1 VVPCYRC
8 TATIE
13 RAVKSVAAQTVRPA
27 ELILIDDASPDG
39 TAAHLDA
46 LREQYGPDWIQI
58 IRLRENGGPA
68 SARNAGWEAAR
79 QKYVAFLDSD
89 DAWHPRKVELQ
100 LAWMEAHPDVS
111 VTGHDAVQLA
121 SADEMPVDPGA
132 GEAKPVSKA
141 ALYAANRF
149 VTPSVMLRRDIPQ
162 RFEPG
167 ARYMEDY
174 LLWLEI
180 VECGHAIAK
189 LPHVLAYTF
198 KAPYGEAGLSAQLW
212 NMEKGE
218 LGVFSRL
225 RAKGMI
231 VWPLWLTLSGYSLVK
246 FVRRMLMV
254 SAGYTPGGHHMPKPA
269 MVYAGSYL
277 VLTQAMTALLICAGL
292 FGRSE
297 LAADIAVVQAA
308 TLATFFS
315 FSGNARNLILTLRT
329 PVPREALLAARL
341 VLLLPLG
348 AAAALLCIAVAHVE
362 PLLALV
368 LIARRG
374 VEWISE
380 LHLSESELLDK
391 RSVAVANLL
400 LQTALL
406 LMVVVGATFSPDL
419 LIWLLGA
426 WVLIP
431 LVPILG
437 FIASGVG
444 PGMRH
449 LPMASRLMLPHIGST
464 AVSGVSLYAFRA
476 FVVIIAG
483 KSVAGTLF
491 TAFAIGSFP
500 GSLFANVLGPSI
512 SLHEERTR
520 RSHLPRMLWIVLL
533 AYIGFGMAAL
543 AAAWLVPG
551 THGLA
556 SGGKLFWLALGLSLL
571 GGALMLIAQRARVR
585 MLASNEGDAVFGA
598 DVLMYMSLI
607 AAVPT
612 IYATGRSEGLA
623 ALYLI
628 NSALALLFYSTA
640 KQGIVDRLGPLTRQV
655 VVFMLGFLVFLPLF
669 VYLGGGVFNPTEAV
683 YDSGGLLAALPLP
696 VSLVGCTIGLV
707 LLGHYEKAG
716 PALWAVLGLFLLMLV
731 STAVM
736 HGGSAPLEKAKML
749 LMLQIVLP
757 MFGLVLGAS
766 IFREG
771 SQWPIV
777 AASILAAIALTVPAQ
792 LLQTVLSGSYTLS
805 HSVGP
810 FAVYQHLQFVPV
822 ILTSAFLLVLPHFWL
837 RNPGLARA
845 GLTVLAALMGIYA
858 MSALSVL
865 SMFAIVA
872 GPAIFASARLWKA
885 GDRGALGMAL
895 ATVIAFGG
903 YGYLSRNSDAFHNK
917 FDFLFP
923 YPDPWVITG
932 HVERGAGVARTL
944 YGGWIIKAEPYETN
958 LLKLALPVYARRGT
972 LTITGRLDEGKIGFL
987 IENIRSNEFVLNVSI
1002 DKPGPFEVALDV
1014 DLDRDDGHIA
1024 VDQLEG
1030 PLRGRITEAR
1040 WSYPANYA
1048 EEMTRDKASDTGAGE
1063 QALAEERTH
1072 VAPQGGRSISDR
1084 IRNVQERFSDWRR
1097 FGAGVFDSPATM
1109 LFGHAAPL
1117 PRDQRTSAHNFYIDF
1132 AYNFG
1137 VLALVPL
1144 FLLIAH
1150 TAWRLWLYRRT
1161 VLGHSDLLVLATVV
1175 AFLVLVESNLK
1186 VSLRQPYPGIAI
1198 YFFWGLLLAWLRH
1211 AERVAGAGR

>member
-1 VVPCYRC
+1 M
-8 TATIE
+8 
-13 RAVKSVAAQTVRPA
+13 KSVAAQTARPA
-27 ELILIDDASPDG
+27 ELILVDDASPDG
-39 TAAHLDA
+39 TAGYLYE
-46 LREQYGPDWIQI
+46 LRERYGMDWIQV
-58 IRLRENGGPA
+58 IRLPVNGGPA
-68 SARNAGWEAAR
+68 SARNVGWEAAR

-89 DAWHPRKVELQ
+89 DAWHPRKLEIQ

-111 VTGHDAVQLA
+111 VTGHGAAQLA
-121 SADEMPVDPGA
+121 SVEDMPADPGA

-149 VTPSVMLRRDIPQ
+149 VTPSVMLRRNIPQ

-167 ARYMEDY
+167 MRYMEDY

-180 VECGHAIAK
+180 VEGGHRIAK
-189 LPHVLAYTF
+189 LPHILAYTF
-198 KAPYGEAGLSAQLW
+198 KAPYGEAGLSAHLW

-225 RAKGMI
+225 RAKRMI
-231 VWPLWLTLSGYSLVK
+231 GSPLWLGLCSYSLVK
-246 FVRRMLMV
+246 YVRRMLMV
-254 SAGYTPGGHHMPKPA
+254 SAGYAPGGRHMPKPA
-269 MVYAGSYL
+269 IVYAGSYL

-292 FGRSE
+292 LGRGE
-297 LAADIAVVQAA
+297 LAADIAIVQAA

-315 FSGNARNLILTLRT
+315 FSGNARNLVLTLRT

-362 PLLALV
+362 PLLALA

-380 LHLSESELLDK
+380 LHLSETELLGK
-391 RSVAVANLL
+391 RSVAVANLM

-406 LMVVVGATFSPDL
+406 LLVVAAAAVSPDRL
-419 LIWLLGA
+419 VWFVSLWA
-426 WVLIP
+426 LIP
-431 LVPILG
+431 LIPSLR

-444 PGMRH
+444 PGLKH
-449 LPMASRLMLPHIGST
+449 LPKAARLMLPHIGST

-476 FVVIIAG
+476 LVVIIAG

-512 SLHEERTR
+512 SLHEERTH
-520 RSHLPRMLWIVLL
+520 RSHLPKMLWIVLL
-533 AYIGFGMAAL
+533 AYIGFGIAATAVPL
-543 AAAWLVPG
+543 LIPGSHALV
-551 THGLA
+551 
-556 SGGKLFWLALGLSLL
+556 SGGKLFWLALGMSLL

-585 MLASNEGDAVFGA
+585 MLSSNEGDAVFGA

-612 IYATGRSEGLA
+612 IYATGGVEGLA

-640 KQGIVDRLGPLTRQV
+640 KKGVIDRLGPRTHQA
-655 VVFMLGFLVFLPLF
+655 VVFTLGFSVFLPLF
-669 VYLGGGVFNPTEAV
+669 LYLKGGVFNPPEAV

-696 VSLVGCTIGLV
+696 ISLVGCTIGLV
-707 LLGHYEKAG
+707 LLGQYERAG
-716 PALWAVLGLFLLMLV
+716 PALWALLGLFLLMLV
-731 STAVM
+731 STALM

-757 MFGLVLGAS
+757 MFGFVLGAA

-771 SQWPIV
+771 AQWSTI
-777 AASILAAIALTVPAQ
+777 AASILAAIVLTVPAQ
-792 LLQTVLSGSYTLS
+792 LVQTVLASSYTLS

-822 ILTSAFLLVLPHFWL
+822 ILTSAFLLVLPHFWV
-837 RNPGLARA
+837 RSKGPGRIGLAM
-845 GLTVLAALMGIYA
+845 LAALMGIYA

-865 SMFAIVA
+865 SMFAIVTGSA
-872 GPAIFASARLWKA
+872 AFAIGRLWKA
-885 GDRGALGMAL
+885 KDLGALGLAM

-932 HVERGAGVARTL
+932 KVDRGKGADRTL
-944 YGGWIIKAEPYETN
+944 YGGWILRAEPHETN
-958 LLKLALPVYARRGT
+958 LLKLALPIYARRGT
-972 LTITGRLDEGKIGFL
+972 LVIAGHLEEGAIGFL
-987 IENIRSNEFVLNVSI
+987 IENIRSNEFVLNASI
-1002 DKPGPFEVALDV
+1002 EKPGPFQVALNV
-1014 DLDRDDGHIA
+1014 DLDRGDGHVA
-1024 VDQLEG
+1024 VDQLKG

-1040 WSYPANYA
+1040 WKYPENYA
-1048 EEMTRDKASDTGAGE
+1048 QQIDGNNSNHAGVGAE
-1063 QALAEERTH
+1063 AVAEERTS
-1072 VAPQGGRSISDR
+1072 VAPKGGRSIADR

-1137 VLALVPL
+1137 VLALAPL

-1150 TAWRLWLYRRT
+1150 TAWRVWANRKA
-1161 VLGHSDLLVLATVV
+1161 VLAHADLLVLAVVV

-1198 YFFWGLLLAWLRH
+1198 YFFWGVLLAWLRH
-1211 AERVAGAGR
+1211 TERATRNGR